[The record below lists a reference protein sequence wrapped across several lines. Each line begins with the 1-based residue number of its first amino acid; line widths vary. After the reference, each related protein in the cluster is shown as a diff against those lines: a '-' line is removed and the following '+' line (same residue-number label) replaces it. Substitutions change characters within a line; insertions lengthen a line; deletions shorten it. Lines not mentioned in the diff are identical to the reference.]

1 MLKLL
6 KNFLAGV
13 DAPLLQTPASF
24 PGAMAEM
31 VEYLILLQ
39 TPRSS
44 SGRGKNAV
52 LLQLATTLSK
62 DPYCLGYV
70 TGMLESLCH
79 QWDVPPGEQ
88 RVVMGSATTLLVRD
102 LLDSCGDPHSTTH
115 IEDAVFNGVLNFA
128 CDADFQRGKFHG
140 CSELTRYATTK
151 EQSDLPEGLHQR
163 LVELMA
169 STCC

>member
-6 KNFLAGV
+6 KTLLTGV
-13 DAPLLQTPASF
+13 DAPLLNTPTSY

-70 TGMLESLCH
+70 TGMFECLCH
-79 QWDVPPGEQ
+79 QWEVPPGEH

-102 LLDSCGDPHSTTH
+102 LLDSCGDPRSTTH
-115 IEDAVFNGVLNFA
+115 IEDAVFNGALAFA
-128 CDADFQRGKFHG
+128 GDPAFQRGKFDG
-140 CSELTRYATTK
+140 CSELTRYAATK
-151 EQSDLPEGLHQR
+151 EQTDLPEGLHQR